1 MTAAPDR
8 KVVLVTRRTRLEEL
22 VIRFHTLAQAKFY
35 IEHLG
40 QDFHE
45 YEVEHASYLEAK
57 RTVLEVL
64 SAASRFQAIDR
75 GFLTNFLFGADDVII
90 ALGQDGLVANTM
102 KYLDGQPLIGVNPD
116 PYRYDGVLLPFEPKD
131 VIRILGEAMRD
142 ERQHKPVTMAQ
153 AALSDGQVLY
163 AVNDLFIGPKSHVSA
178 RYEIRLGEQAETQSS
193 SGIIVSTGL
202 GSTGWM
208 KSVAT
213 GSMAITTAMVAKAMG
228 GIAAQAMAGVAK
240 GAKYKP
246 QPWDAEQLVFAVRE
260 PFPSKSSSASL
271 VFGAITRQQPLM
283 LVSHMPENGVIFS
296 DGIEVDYLEFNAG
309 TVAKIGVAERSGRLV
324 I

>member
-1 MTAAPDR
+1 MTSALDK

-45 YEVEHASYLEAK
+45 YEVEHKTYLGAK
-57 RTVLEVL
+57 QLVVGAL
-64 SAASRFQAIDR
+64 SANSRFQAIDR
-75 GFLTNFLFGADDVII
+75 AFLPNFLFGAGDVVV

-116 PYRYDGVLLPFEPKD
+116 PYRYDGILLPFEPKD
-131 VIRILGEAMRD
+131 VRLILGEAMRE
-142 ERQHKPVTMAQ
+142 ERQHKSVTMAQ
-153 AALSDGQVLY
+153 ASLSDGQVLH
-163 AVNDLFIGPKSHVSA
+163 AVNDIFIGPKSHVSA
-178 RYEIRLGEQAETQSS
+178 RYKIKLGERTEVQSS

-213 GSMAITTAMVAKAMG
+213 GSIAIAKAMG
-228 GIAAQAMAGVAK
+228 GNVPQAG
-240 GAKYKP
+240 YQP
-246 QPWDAEQLVFAVRE
+246 QPWNSDQLHFAVRE
-260 PFPSKSSSASL
+260 PFPSKASSTLL
-271 VFGAITRQQPLM
+271 VFGSITKRQPLT

-296 DGIEVDYLEFNAG
+296 DGIEADFLEFNAA
-309 TVAKIGVAERSGRLV
+309 TVAIIGVAERTGRLV
-324 I
+324 M